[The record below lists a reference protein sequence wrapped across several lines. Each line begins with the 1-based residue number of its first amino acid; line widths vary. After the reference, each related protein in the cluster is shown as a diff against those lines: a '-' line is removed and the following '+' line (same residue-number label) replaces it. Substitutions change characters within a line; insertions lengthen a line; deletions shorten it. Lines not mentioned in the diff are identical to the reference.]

1 MFILG
6 ISNALLD
13 VPVNTLVQDNTPLA
27 IRSRIYGVISSI
39 IGVAAIF
46 PIIMAESRAYCF
58 GRLQEAT
65 ADAPYRVEEHM
76 SLTRVRGDITGTKS
90 GTQAGPDMTNGFT
103 GTMTGEAKD
112 GYLQFIYAYTIDGSK
127 QKELEVYRINGADL
141 VKQRYTLDL
150 AKKDGEEVLIPN
162 LSSTPTLITYT
173 AEACT

>member
-1 MFILG
+1 
-6 ISNALLD
+6 
-13 VPVNTLVQDNTPLA
+13 
-27 IRSRIYGVISSI
+27 
-39 IGVAAIF
+39 
-46 PIIMAESRAYCF
+46 
-58 GRLQEAT
+58 
-65 ADAPYRVEEHM
+65 
-76 SLTRVRGDITGTKS
+76 
-90 GTQAGPDMTNGFT
+90 MTNGFT